1 MAATT
6 VLDKLVVQL
15 GYKFSGDAFRKFVRS
30 ADQVRAKLNEV
41 ADKVDSVGRKMQ
53 SIGVKG
59 AASLAGIAFAGI
71 KTDAAMKTLAG
82 ITGAT
87 AEQLAA
93 FKAQALEVGS
103 QLPLTT
109 AEIIAA
115 QTAFVQLG
123 FSIDEALAATPAI
136 ARAAVASSTLD
147 IESAARFA
155 ATAMNQFG
163 IDATDVERVLD
174 VMVKT
179 EQNSAAR
186 AVDLGN
192 ALRFSGQAA
201 DDANVPLEVY
211 IAALGTLAGSGR
223 SAEES
228 SQGVNVLLSKL
239 AAALNDDIGRGGKL
253 AKDALGALNIEM
265 REVQSALEDTS
276 GEGFIK
282 LLKSIAT
289 NAESLPQSTLTAA
302 LRALVG
308 ESYASS
314 FSYLIQNVDQ
324 LERVSALNFEA
335 QGTSAEQAALKMTG
349 LSGAWETFKATID
362 TAINLL
368 SDAGI
373 GDVLTKAFTALTD
386 LLTKFVEAPKWVR
399 TATGYVILFTAAMLP
414 LGLAIRGVAV
424 AIKGLAFFTGVYSVA
439 AKAATAASLGTRLSL
454 VALKVQTVAMA
465 VASGIA
471 TAAQWL
477 WNIAVAAF
485 PIFLIV
491 LAIAA
496 AVAAIW
502 YWRDEILSFL
512 KVAWSK
518 ITEVFGAVLAFV
530 KEWGP
535 QVALLLFPPALIAA
549 VIFKFREQIWDG
561 IKSVFDWVT
570 DFFKGLW
577 HLWFDAGAQLMLAI
591 VKGILS
597 VGGKV
602 KDAVWGVMKSA
613 RDLLPFSDAKE
624 GPLRRLTESGRALP
638 ETFARGIGLSAGDVS
653 AAFANALPDPSLL
666 AAPLPVGPVP
676 AGALGG
682 AGGAGSRSVTITIGS
697 IQIDAPGG
705 DPELIGEKVAEIIDR
720 KIRAATEE
728 LDSPVRA

>member
-1 MAATT
+1 MAAT
-6 VLDKLVVQL
+6 VLDRLVVQL
-15 GYKFSGDAFRKFVRS
+15 GYKFSGDQFRKFVRS
-30 ADQVRAKLNEV
+30 ADQVKARLNEV
-41 ADKVDSVGRKMQ
+41 ADKVDKVGRKLQ
-53 SIGVKG
+53 GIGVKG
-59 AASLAGIAFAGI
+59 AAGLAGIAFAGI
-71 KTDAAMKTLAG
+71 KVDAAMKTLAG

-87 AEQLAA
+87 SDELAA

-123 FSIDEALAATPAI
+123 FSIEEALAATPAI

-155 ATAMNQFG
+155 ATAMNQF
-163 IDATDVERVLD
+163 DLEAADVERVLD
-174 VMVKT
+174 VLVKT
-179 EQNSAAR
+179 EQNSAAK

-265 REVQSALEDTS
+265 QEVQAALEDTS
-276 GEGFIK
+276 GEGFIR
-282 LLKSIAT
+282 LLQSISE

-314 FSYLIQNVDQ
+314 FSYLIQNTDQ
-324 LERVSALNFEA
+324 LERVAALNFDA

-349 LSGAWETFKATID
+349 LSGAWESFKAQID
-362 TAINLL
+362 TAIILL

-373 GDVLTKAFTALTD
+373 GQMLEKGFRWMTA

-399 TATGYVILFTAAMLP
+399 TATGAIILFMAALLP
-414 LGLAIRGVAV
+414 LGLALRGVAV
-424 AIKGLAFFTGVYSVA
+424 AFKGLAFFTGVYSAA

-454 VALKVQTVAMA
+454 VALKVQTAAMA

-502 YWRDEILSFL
+502 YWRDEILAFL

-518 ITEVFGAVLAFV
+518 ITEVFGAVLGWM

-535 QVALLLFPPALIAA
+535 TLALLLFPPALFAA
-549 VIFKFREQIWDG
+549 VIYKFREQIWDG
-561 IKSVFDWVT
+561 VKSIFGWVV

-577 HLWFDAGAQLMLAI
+577 HIWFDAGGQMMLAL

-597 VGGKV
+597 VREKV
-602 KDAVWGVMKSA
+602 KDAVWEVMKSA

-624 GPLRRLTESGRALP
+624 GPLKRLTESGRALP

-653 AAFANALPDPSLL
+653 AAFANAIPDPFLL
-666 AAPLPVGPVP
+666 TSALPVGPVP
-676 AGALGG
+676 ASPFGGG
-682 AGGAGSRSVTITIGS
+682 AAGAPRSVSVTIGT
-697 IQIDAPGG
+697 IQIDAAGG
-705 DPELIGEKVAEIIDR
+705 DAEMIAEKVSDAIDER
-720 KIRAATEE
+720 IRAATEE